1 MMDICE
7 RQELTIANTLEVC
20 AGTITRERA
29 VEGKDERS
37 VIDYIIVCEEMLK
50 FLKEM
55 IIDESRSFVLRHIV
69 KTKNTN
75 KVITSDHNIL
85 VGKFSLSF
93 NRLPRTIRKEFFDFK
108 CEESRQSFLEE
119 TNLSKHL
126 SMCFTEPGN
135 IEQQTSKFFKL
146 LNRTFHK
153 CFKKIRIKSGNKGSL
168 GNRSIQR
175 KYKLQS
181 ELKELISKSTCK
193 LDREIAMA
201 KLLELENDL
210 ANETAEINANK
221 VKEYLNTVESIDGN
235 FSQVGF

>member
-1 MMDICE
+1 MCVIKWADGRII
-7 RQELTIANTLEVC
+7 QELTIANTLEVC

-93 NRLPRTIRKEFFDFK
+93 DRLQRKIRKEFFDFK
-108 CEESRQSFLEE
+108 CEESRKSFLEE

-126 SMCFTEPGN
+126 S
-135 IEQQTSKFFKL
+135 I
-146 LNRTFHK
+146 
-153 CFKKIRIKSGNKGSL
+153 
-168 GNRSIQR
+168 
-175 KYKLQS
+175 
-181 ELKELISKSTCK
+181 
-193 LDREIAMA
+193 
-201 KLLELENDL
+201 
-210 ANETAEINANK
+210 
-221 VKEYLNTVESIDGN
+221 
-235 FSQVGF
+235 